1 MTGDAMFNL
10 GLLLADKEKPAIAH
24 RDFNSRNIL
33 IKDDLTCCICD
44 FGFAMKILGSKF
56 IRNGFEE
63 IAEQSPISD
72 VSIDIWLLINIWRFV
87 IWFPNFIVRVHF
99 MGGGSARENTGNLK
113 MYCQN
118 SGFCFPKL

>member
-1 MTGDAMFNL
+1 M
-10 GLLLADKEKPAIAH
+10 LLHTMNRSIYSPSPADKEKPAIAH

-33 IKDDLTCCICD
+33 IKEDRTCCICD

-72 VSIDIWLLINIWRFV
+72 VSFY
-87 IWFPNFIVRVHF
+87 
-99 MGGGSARENTGNLK
+99 A
-113 MYCQN
+113 
-118 SGFCFPKL
+118 